1 MNSIKTLIN
10 KIAPS
15 LFAAPKPPVVRY
27 ESANAVSST
36 KICKDGN
43 PIFLRDWPLAPD
55 ITPRGL
61 ILIVHGLG
69 EHIGRFDHVA
79 DHFNQWGFAV
89 RGYDQY
95 GHGRTG
101 GPRGGLPSNFRLLDD
116 LAEII
121 DDTRKNMDP
130 NTPLILLG
138 HSMGGLVVGRF
149 VALTIRPV
157 DGLIMSSPAL
167 DPGISLVQRILLAVV
182 PVIAPDLRV
191 GNGVD
196 AQYLSHDKK
205 VVSDY
210 LADPLGHDRISGRL
224 ARFIA
229 KTGSQTVD
237 MAPHWKVPTLLI
249 YSGDERVLEPL
260 GSTRFGELAPK
271 EVVTTQRFDHLYH
284 EIFNESDAA
293 PVFDAVKNW
302 LDLRFPLHT

>member
-1 MNSIKTLIN
+1 MNAIKTFIN
-10 KIAPS
+10 RLVPS
-15 LFAAPKPPVVRY
+15 VFAEPKTPPVRY
-27 ESANAVSST
+27 ESPNAVSST

-43 PIFLRDWPLAPD
+43 PIFVRDWPLPPD
-55 ITPRGL
+55 ATPRGL
-61 ILIVHGLG
+61 ILMVHGLG

-79 DHFNQWGFAV
+79 DHFNSWGFAV

-101 GPRGGLPSNFRLLDD
+101 GVRGGLPSNFRLLDD
-116 LAEII
+116 LADII
-121 DDTRKNMDP
+121 DDTRKHMDP

-149 VALTIRPV
+149 VALSTRPV

-167 DPGISLVQRILLAVV
+167 DPGLSLVQKALLAVI
-182 PVIAPDLRV
+182 PALAPNLRIS
-191 GNGVD
+191 NGVD
-196 AQYLSHDKK
+196 AQYLSHDLK

-229 KTGSQTVD
+229 KTGPQTV
-237 MAPHWKVPTLLI
+237 AIAHQWKVPTLLI

-260 GSTRFGELAPK
+260 GSTRFAETAPQDLVASK
-271 EVVTTQRFDHLYH
+271 RFDKLYH
-284 EIFNESDAA
+284 EIFNEVDAA
-293 PVFDAVKNW
+293 PVFETVQKW
-302 LDLRFPLHT
+302 LDLRF